1 MTILDSLDKRF
12 GRYAIRGI
20 VGYIVFFQC
29 LTFAI
34 LYSKPDFAQVLAIR
48 PFSEMAETGEWWR
61 LISFMALPE
70 SGGGHPLGLLMFI
83 FYAGVLLF
91 IMHPV
96 EAVLGAFRMN
106 LFVLLYIAMQW
117 VQAGLAGTSSAV
129 AIYHLTGGLLVPG
142 SNMFY
147 QNLFFAFAV
156 LHPGIVFRLYGL
168 IPMPVWVLAL
178 ISAGFLLLALIGA
191 PGLWLSMVLSLAP
204 FLCFGLPR
212 LVKHLRHRTTVVAR
226 RSRFKADSFDS
237 GGSFHK
243 CSVCGRSDGSDPDL
257 DFRVAED
264 GTEYCTE
271 HLPRPN

>member
-96 EAVLGAFRMN
+96 EAVLGAFGRKP
-106 LFVLLYIAMQW
+106 ID
-117 VQAGLAGTSSAV
+117 
-129 AIYHLTGGLLVPG
+129 
-142 SNMFY
+142 
-147 QNLFFAFAV
+147 
-156 LHPGIVFRLYGL
+156 
-168 IPMPVWVLAL
+168 PV
-178 ISAGFLLLALIGA
+178 I
-191 PGLWLSMVLSLAP
+191 
-204 FLCFGLPR
+204 
-212 LVKHLRHRTTVVAR
+212 RH
-226 RSRFKADSFDS
+226 
-237 GGSFHK
+237 
-243 CSVCGRSDGSDPDL
+243 
-257 DFRVAED
+257 
-264 GTEYCTE
+264 
-271 HLPRPN
+271 